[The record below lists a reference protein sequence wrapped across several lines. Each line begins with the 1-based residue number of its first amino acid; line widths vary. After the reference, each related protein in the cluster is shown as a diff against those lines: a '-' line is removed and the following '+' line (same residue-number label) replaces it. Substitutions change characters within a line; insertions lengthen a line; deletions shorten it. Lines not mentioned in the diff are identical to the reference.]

1 MMRQALAVGLK
12 ELRQIVRDRRTLLIL
27 LLVPA
32 IFLLLYGYA
41 LNFDI
46 RNLRLAVQDR
56 DRSAASREL
65 VSSFANSGYFDLV
78 GYVDANAE
86 LEQLIDRNEV
96 RVVLGIPSGFARDL
110 EMSRPTTVQ
119 VIIDGEN
126 ANTASTAM
134 GYATSIVGNFSA
146 TKAIEIAPRLV
157 KSMASVAP
165 RAPGPLITAEPRI
178 WYNPSLKSA
187 LFLVPGLIAY
197 ISMITAVVST
207 ALSVVREKE
216 RGTMEQVRMAPL
228 SPASYIIGKTLP
240 YLGISFL
247 SALLI
252 ILISMVLF
260 ELPMNGSWALLIL
273 AIGLFLVGAQAQG
286 LLVST
291 IAETQQ
297 VAFQVAL
304 LSSFLPTFILSGF
317 IFPISSMP
325 SVVQAITYIVPARY
339 FLVALRAIVLK
350 GADITAFWQ
359 DLVALAI
366 FAAVALTLAALRLK
380 REWA

>member
-1 MMRQALAVGLK
+1 MIRQALAVGSK

-27 LLVPA
+27 LFVPA
-32 IFLLLYGYA
+32 FFLLLYGYA

-46 RNLRLAVQDR
+46 RHLRLAVQDR
-56 DRSAASREL
+56 DRSTASREL
-65 VSSFANSGYFDLV
+65 VSSFTNSGYFDFV
-78 GYVDANAE
+78 GYVDNDEE
-86 LEQLIDRNEV
+86 LNRLIDRNDV
-96 RVVLGIPSGFARDL
+96 RLALTIPYGFARDL
-110 EMSRPTTVQ
+110 EMLRPTTVQ
-119 VIIDGEN
+119 IVIDGDN
-126 ANTASTAM
+126 SNTASTAM
-134 GYATSIVGNFSA
+134 GYARSVVTNFGAAQLVAVVPRRTSLGSA
-146 TKAIEIAPRLV
+146 LNSAA
-157 KSMASVAP
+157 
-165 RAPGPLITAEPRI
+165 GPSIGVEPRI

-240 YLGISFL
+240 YLAISFV

-252 ILISMVLF
+252 IVTSMVLF
-260 ELPMNGSWALLIL
+260 ELPMNGSWALLVL

-286 LLVST
+286 LLIST
-291 IAETQQ
+291 VAETQQ
-297 VAFQVAL
+297 VAFQLAL

-325 SVVQAITYIVPARY
+325 PVVQAITHIVPARY

-350 GADITAFWQ
+350 GAGITAFWE

-366 FAAVALTLAALRLK
+366 FATVALALAALRLK